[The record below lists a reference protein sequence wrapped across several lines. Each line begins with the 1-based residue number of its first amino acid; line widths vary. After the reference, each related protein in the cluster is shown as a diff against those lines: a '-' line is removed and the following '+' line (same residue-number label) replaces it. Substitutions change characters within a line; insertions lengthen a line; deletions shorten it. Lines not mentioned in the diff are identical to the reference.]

1 MNIKKFTA
9 SYTVIAEDKDE
20 AWTRIDEIVLSA
32 MKDESTLSNTFSISE
47 EELTEA
53 EIKLA
58 KMMKTMI
65 ELDR

>member
-9 SYTVIAEDKDE
+9 SYTVIAEDVNE
-20 AWTRIDEIVLSA
+20 AWTRIDEVVLSA
-32 MKDESTLSNTFSISE
+32 MKDEATISNTFTLSE

-65 ELDR
+65 ELDG

>member
-20 AWTRIDEIVLSA
+20 AWTRIDEVVLST